1 MLLDLIS
8 YNEVSD
14 SLLKRKRNCFCFC
27 FFDNAYFDSFIV
39 SILVDIFSIMFLLC
53 TKDWIVKEEIIV
65 VSGILFF
72 LSYYKVNCVCI
83 PDHTRIWTVWV

>member
-39 SILVDIFSIMFLLC
+39 SILVDIFSIVSFVYKRLNCERRNNCCFRHSIFSKLLQ
-53 TKDWIVKEEIIV
+53 
-65 VSGILFF
+65 S
-72 LSYYKVNCVCI
+72 
-83 PDHTRIWTVWV
+83 

>member
-53 TKDWIVKEEIIV
+53 TKD
-65 VSGILFF
+65 
-72 LSYYKVNCVCI
+72 
-83 PDHTRIWTVWV
+83 